1 MNTILVGPINVRKH
15 HYTALKCISA
25 LCQRFSADNS
35 EMISIMASDTERMKR
50 NQWDKLGMSTP
61 AVTISVDSGGISR
74 LPSIFSSAPVIYL

>member
-1 MNTILVGPINVRKH
+1 MNTILVVPINVRKH

-35 EMISIMASDTERMKR
+35 EMISIMASDTGRMKR
-50 NQWDKLGMSTP
+50 NQWDKLWMSTP

>member
-35 EMISIMASDTERMKR
+35 EMISIMASDRERMKR
-50 NQWDKLGMSTP
+50 NQWDKLWMSTP
-61 AVTISVDSGGISR
+61 AVTISVDSGVISR
-74 LPSIFSSAPVIYL
+74 LSSIFSSAPVIYL

>member
-1 MNTILVGPINVRKH
+1 MNTMLVGPINVRKH

-35 EMISIMASDTERMKR
+35 EMISIMAWDTERMKR
-50 NQWDKLGMSTP
+50 NQWDKLWMSTP